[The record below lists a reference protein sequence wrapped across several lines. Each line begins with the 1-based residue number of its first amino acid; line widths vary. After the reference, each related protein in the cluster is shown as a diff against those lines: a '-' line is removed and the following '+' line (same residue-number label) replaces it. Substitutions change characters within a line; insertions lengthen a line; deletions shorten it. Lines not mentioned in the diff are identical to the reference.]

1 MNEPIF
7 MYCLKPCILADVIC
21 FAAYAVINS
30 NICMQIVNKYRIKNM
45 NENESLYLVR
55 MELGFADM

>member
-1 MNEPIF
+1 M
-7 MYCLKPCILADVIC
+7 CILADIIC
-21 FAAYAVINS
+21 FAAFAVINS

-55 MELGFADM
+55 LELGFADM